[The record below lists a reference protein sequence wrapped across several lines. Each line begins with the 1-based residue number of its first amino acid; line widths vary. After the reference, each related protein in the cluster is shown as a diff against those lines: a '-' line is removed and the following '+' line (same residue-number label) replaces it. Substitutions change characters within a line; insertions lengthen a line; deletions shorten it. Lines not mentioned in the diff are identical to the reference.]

1 MTSDAS
7 AHCVYETGIPKLVKV
22 TLDTSVDSA
31 NSNQSIATE
40 ATELTLLADA
50 VELIENDPTNHVVVD
65 PPMSINHLQ
74 DNATEGTIR
83 FIEEEYYDPELVGA
97 WEQRQKREPEE
108 DARISNLNESVTSP
122 CYGFPPQVAIKQETS
137 QPSVDCSNKKA
148 HSASSTTTSKLF
160 TSEEKESFS
169 QWAKVAATQDKFNKF
184 SMERQNR
191 DKIKNTEMKVDEPE
205 RLIVDLTV
213 RMDKDAIVPDQIT
226 SSSDV
231 QITFNNQ
238 EMEPSNKR
246 RQIPNSLVDLFLK
259 KFFYDD
265 WILLPLRF

>member
-1 MTSDAS
+1 
-7 AHCVYETGIPKLVKV
+7 
-22 TLDTSVDSA
+22 
-31 NSNQSIATE
+31 
-40 ATELTLLADA
+40 
-50 VELIENDPTNHVVVD
+50 
-65 PPMSINHLQ
+65 
-74 DNATEGTIR
+74 
-83 FIEEEYYDPELVGA
+83 
-97 WEQRQKREPEE
+97 
-108 DARISNLNESVTSP
+108 
-122 CYGFPPQVAIKQETS
+122 
-137 QPSVDCSNKKA
+137 
-148 HSASSTTTSKLF
+148 
-160 TSEEKESFS
+160 
-169 QWAKVAATQDKFNKF
+169 VAATQDKFNKF
-184 SMERQNR
+184 SMERQNC